1 MAAAE
6 DLRRG
11 LVCSMLLFCVVA
23 SLWCI
28 VNAIAVAIR
37 DQAISIA
44 VESFAAMGN
53 QQPSGQRS
61 VSGNDIS
68 ELASGL
74 SQLAMA
80 LQTKAKTKPNQK
92 PKLCRRLRL
101 LPSLL
106 SQFQGT
112 TIRRKLKEEVSLL
125 YLLSLLFLPGLGAFS
140 PVYPPGHGQLQDQFL
155 RQCRFCKQVAYWRE
169 GICVN
174 EWCRVTWLQLVECP
188 VCFVSLLIF

>member
-6 DLRRG
+6 DLCRG

-61 VSGNDIS
+61 VSW
-68 ELASGL
+68 
-74 SQLAMA
+74 
-80 LQTKAKTKPNQK
+80 
-92 PKLCRRLRL
+92 
-101 LPSLL
+101 
-106 SQFQGT
+106 
-112 TIRRKLKEEVSLL
+112 
-125 YLLSLLFLPGLGAFS
+125 
-140 PVYPPGHGQLQDQFL
+140 
-155 RQCRFCKQVAYWRE
+155 QV
-169 GICVN
+169 G
-174 EWCRVTWLQLVECP
+174 
-188 VCFVSLLIF
+188 

>member
-6 DLRRG
+6 DLCRG

-44 VESFAAMGN
+44 VESFAAMGH

-80 LQTKAKTKPNQK
+80 LQSQNQAQPKAKAMPEKA
-92 PKLCRRLRL
+92 
-101 LPSLL
+101 
-106 SQFQGT
+106 QGQ
-112 TIRRKLKEEVSLL
+112 EGGGVPPVPP
-125 YLLSLLFLPGLGAFS
+125 FPPFPPGLGAFS

>member
-6 DLRRG
+6 DLCRG

-68 ELASGL
+68 DG
-74 SQLAMA
+74 
-80 LQTKAKTKPNQK
+80 KWAKSTCNGPPK
-92 PKLCRRLRL
+92 PK
-101 LPSLL
+101 PSPTK
-106 SQFQGT
+106 SQ
-112 TIRRKLKEEVSLL
+112 S
-125 YLLSLLFLPGLGAFS
+125 YA
-140 PVYPPGHGQLQDQFL
+140 
-155 RQCRFCKQVAYWRE
+155 E
-169 GICVN
+169 G
-174 EWCRVTWLQLVECP
+174 
-188 VCFVSLLIF
+188 

>member
-6 DLRRG
+6 DLCRG
-11 LVCSMLLFCVVA
+11 LVCSMLLF
-23 SLWCI
+23 WCI
-28 VNAIAVAIR
+28 VNTIAVAIR

-80 LQTKAKTKPNQK
+80 LQSQNQAQPKAKAM
-92 PKLCRRLRL
+92 PKAKVAAQ
-101 LPSLL
+101 PPVPPP
-106 SQFQGT
+106 GT
-112 TIRRKLKEEVSLL
+112 TIRRRKPKGKKEEASLL
-125 YLLSLLFLPGLGAFS
+125 SLLSLLFLLVLELSLLSTHLAMGS
-140 PVYPPGHGQLQDQFL
+140 S
-155 RQCRFCKQVAYWRE
+155 RTSFCDNAASASKLPIGGRA
-169 GICVN
+169 
-174 EWCRVTWLQLVECP
+174 
-188 VCFVSLLIF
+188 FVSMSGAE